1 MPVSVKKGAR
11 AKAAAKARKKG
22 AKVKVHKTKAE
33 AKAYA
38 KKTGAK
44 LMGVAGKRK
53 KAVRKRGKA

>member
-1 MPVSVKKGAR
+1 MPYTVKKGAR

-22 AKVKVHKTKAE
+22 AKVKVHKTKAA

-44 LMGVAGKRK
+44 LMDVAKKRK
-53 KAVRKRGKA
+53 KAKRGRA